1 MRPAGFVDTSRRSGA
16 PSLYVLLGK
25 ARCRSHVPASVWK
38 RVFWDAPAS
47 AAVPDLPGH
56 VRIYAAPAATSWW
69 RVKASREEYA
79 RGTFTRPPTGHARR
93 LAGGGLPARHPRR
106 HSGRND
112 LSHWHHSAY
121 GGKRANGIGRLQTCM
136 TPAQVPTGLMSV
148 CTTPMRIRTGIM
160 PVRTTPVRIGMDLTS
175 TDATLLQ
182 TGMGRLQACFTPGST
197 AMGFMQATVRA
208 AGWTSQSSDRPL
220 DNFVSSY
227 HTRRGGMQIPTA
239 SCLTWMG
246 RGSPIDC

>member
-1 MRPAGFVDTSRRSGA
+1 MTRT
-16 PSLYVLLGK
+16 PSTCLGK
-25 ARCRSHVPASVWK
+25 RPTRTTPHAR
-38 RVFWDAPAS
+38 S
-47 AAVPDLPGH
+47 AAGVESAGPLRPKG
-56 VRIYAAPAATSWW
+56 PP
-69 RVKASREEYA
+69 REERA
-79 RGTFTRPPTGHARR
+79 RD
-93 LAGGGLPARHPRR
+93 GLPARHPRR
-106 HSGRND
+106 HSGWND

-121 GGKRANGIGRLQTCM
+121 SGKRAISIGPLQTCM
-136 TPAQVPTGLMSV
+136 TPAQVPTGLMSI
-148 CTTPMRIRTGIM
+148 CATPMQIRTSPMSIHMTAMRIRTDPMSIRMTPMRIRKGIM

-197 AMGFMQATVRA
+197 AMGFMQAAVRA

-246 RGSPIDC
+246 RRWPIDCRDRPSWGTFGP